1 MTQPMIDNLMFRS
14 AMAQLG
20 AAVNIITTD
29 GPAGR
34 YGITASAVCSVTDEP
49 ASLLVCINRNS
60 PMNRAI
66 TENGVLCVNVLGGE
80 HEGLSGT
87 FAKRGL
93 ESEQRFAQGEWRT
106 MANGTPGLVGSLV
119 NFACRID
126 AVQDVGTH
134 GVFICRVEELDMR
147 GEGEGLVYFGRAFHR
162 LPLRAA

>member
-1 MTQPMIDNLMFRS
+1 MIDNTLFRS

-29 GPAGR
+29 GPGGR

-49 ASLLVCINRNS
+49 ASLLVCINRS
-60 PMNRAI
+60 SRMNAAI

-93 ESEQRFAQGEWRT
+93 DIEERFGQGEWRK
-106 MANGTPGLVGSLV
+106 MENGVPALVGALV
-119 NFACRID
+119 TFSCRVE

-134 GVFICRVEELDMR
+134 GVFICRVEEIDMR
-147 GEGEGLVYFGRAFHR
+147 AEGEGLVYFGRAFHR
-162 LPLRAA
+162 LPLKVA